1 MTEPQQDPEA
11 TLRGLMTTAA
21 DMTFPQIHI
30 ETIRR
35 GALRRRRAASA
46 AAVAAVL
53 LISGVGVALAAQRNG
68 QVHGP
73 SAPGTSTHSAGP
85 AHASGVPH
93 FYIVRTSTAKGEF
106 TTVRTTATGAAK
118 ARVRCPVGAA
128 NAAPWPV
135 APAARQTF
143 FLVCQVGAGRDPSAR
158 VSESRVYRFQVTRA
172 GGAGGYVPV
181 RGGTL
186 AGLKVQA
193 ISATPDGSEI
203 AVMVYPGSERNFS
216 PATPINIIVINTRTG
231 ARATWHAAR
240 PVPGKTVYWP
250 QQISL
255 TADGHRVAFL
265 TTPQCFHAKSGPRCA
280 VARGQQVRVIDH
292 PATGGQLNGT
302 RVLAQFSS
310 ILNLAAASVMNAV
323 ISPDGSTLTLSIV
336 GNLAGNVK
344 PDSVSVVRV
353 RATGPGRP
361 RVVYRMLTGNGY
373 QYTYFSA
380 DPSVSHFLLGAGPL
394 SHMTQGRI
402 ANGRLVPLKPAAF
415 TVMSAV
421 W

>member
-1 MTEPQQDPEA
+1 MTEPHGDPQA
-11 TLRGLMTTAA
+11 TLGGLMTTAA
-21 DMTFPQIHI
+21 DMPFPQIHI

-35 GALRRRRAASA
+35 GVRRRRRAASA

-68 QVHGP
+68 QVQGP
-73 SAPGTSTHSAGP
+73 PTPGTGSHSAGP
-85 AHASGVPH
+85 AHASRMPH
-93 FYIVRTSTAKGEF
+93 FYIVRTSTSKGEF
-106 TTVRTTATGAAK
+106 TTVRATATGAAK

-143 FLVCQVGAGRDPSAR
+143 FLICQVGAGRDPSAK
-158 VSESRVYRFQVTRA
+158 VSESRVYRFQVTSA
-172 GGAGGYVPV
+172 GGVAGYVPV

-193 ISATPDGSEI
+193 ISATPDGSKI

-216 PATPINIIVINTRTG
+216 PATPINIIVINTQTG

-255 TADGHRVAFL
+255 TADGRRVAFL
-265 TTPQCFHAKSGPRCA
+265 TTPQCFHAKNGPRCA
-280 VARGQQVRVIDH
+280 MAGGQQVRVIDH
-292 PATGGQLNGT
+292 PATGGELNGT
-302 RVLAQFSS
+302 RVLAQLSS
-310 ILNLAAASVMNAV
+310 SLNLTAASVMNAV

-336 GNLAGNVK
+336 GNLAGRAQ
-344 PDSVSVVRV
+344 PDTVSVLRIP
-353 RATGPGRP
+353 AAGRGKH
-361 RVVYRMLTGNGY
+361 RLVFRMVTGNGY

-380 DPSVSHFLLGAGPL
+380 DPSVRHFLLGSGPL

-402 ANGRLVPLKPAAF
+402 DDGKLIPLKPAAF
-415 TVMSAV
+415 TVISAV